1 MRNVV
6 GPFQLYLNY
15 DNYHHHH
22 HQDDDHHNDEYDE
35 EHLLK
40 KGCVIFLLRRVLL
53 PSQLLSPLL
62 VSHLTIISVIMA
74 MVVI

>member
-6 GPFQLYLNY
+6 GPLQLYLNY
-15 DNYHHHH
+15 DNHHHHH
-22 HQDDDHHNDEYDE
+22 HQDDDEYDE

>member
-6 GPFQLYLNY
+6 GPLQLYLNY
-15 DNYHHHH
+15 DNHHHHHH

-40 KGCVIFLLRRVLL
+40 KGRVIFLLRRVLL

-62 VSHLTIISVIMA
+62 VSHLTISVIMA